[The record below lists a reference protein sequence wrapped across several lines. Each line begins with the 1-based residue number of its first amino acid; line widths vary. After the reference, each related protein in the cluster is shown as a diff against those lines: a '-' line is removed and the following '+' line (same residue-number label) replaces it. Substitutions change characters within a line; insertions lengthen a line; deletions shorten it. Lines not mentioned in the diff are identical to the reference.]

1 MKRMIAG
8 VMVSLLLTG
17 LVSAVGL
24 GQAADPSSLRWMPID
39 GFGEVLVTTDGYP
52 LYRFAE
58 DSPGTSACTN
68 GCAETWTAFH
78 ENPLH
83 LGEGL
88 DASLFGE
95 IERDDGSR
103 QTTYLGWPLYTF
115 AGDTAPG
122 EASGHGSEGL
132 WFAVT
137 RKDLLPLVAAW
148 MNVELVDVL
157 TGASFRVSDFYGRPV
172 LIESFAVWCSVC
184 LRQQKEMAKLVEREG
199 EAIVHISLDTDPNE
213 DADAVIGHANRH
225 GFEWLFSV
233 SPADLTRTL
242 INEFGLTVVNAPR
255 APVILVEADGSA
267 RLLSN
272 GVKTVDTLLEEI
284 GEGSG

>member
-17 LVSAVGL
+17 LISIMSL
-24 GQAADPSSLRWMPID
+24 GQGADPSSLRWMEIEEL
-39 GFGEVLVTTDGYP
+39 GEVLVTTDGFV
-52 LYRFAE
+52 LYRFTQ
-58 DSPGTSACTN
+58 DSPGESTC
-68 GCAETWTAFH
+68 GEDCAEAWPAFH
-78 ENPLH
+78 E
-83 LGEGL
+83 E
-88 DASLFGE
+88 SLILSEDFDLRVLGE
-95 IERDDGSR
+95 IEREDGSR

-115 AGDTAPG
+115 VGDSAPG
-122 EASGHGSEGL
+122 EASGHGSEDL

-137 RKDLLPLVAAW
+137 RGNLLPLVAGW

-157 TGASFRVSDFYGRPV
+157 TGPSFRVSDFYGRPV

-184 LRQQKEMAKLVEREG
+184 LRQQKEMAKLVESEG

-213 DADAVIGHANRH
+213 DAAAVIGHANRH

-272 GVKTVDTLLEEI
+272 GVKSVDTLLEEI